1 MIGLP
6 EGSTLGNVRGLA
18 VGILFGDGLTI
29 VSAEAAT
36 TKQSLLPAHAI
47 RPAFGR
53 HCLTLVRFARARGPR
68 RQAVERRVQL
78 STVLDLD

>member
-1 MIGLP
+1 VIGLP
-6 EGSTLGNVRGLA
+6 EGSTSGNVRGLA
-18 VGILFGDGLTI
+18 VGILFGGGLTI

-53 HCLTLVRFARARGPR
+53 HCLTLVRFARAWVL
-68 RQAVERRVQL
+68 RQPDAARPVRL
-78 STVLDLD
+78 STGLDLD

>member
-36 TKQSLLPAHAI
+36 MKQSLLPAHAI

-53 HCLTLVRFARARGPR
+53 HCLTLVRFARAWVLHQPD
-68 RQAVERRVQL
+68 AARRVRL
-78 STVLDLD
+78 STGLDLD